1 MDNQPLISVIVPV
14 YNVEKYLPQCLDSI
28 KNQTYKNLEIILID
42 DGSTD
47 SSGILCDEES
57 RNDRRIKVFHK
68 ENGGL
73 SDARNY
79 GIDKAK
85 GSWLTFIDS
94 DDYISSN
101 YVEYLFKLSVTH
113 NTKIATGAHTVFYES
128 GKKVY
133 KGFGK
138 DSESVQSEKEALNH
152 ILLDDGLDLS
162 AWAKIYSAELFQNIR
177 YPKGFAFEDT
187 ATTYKLFF
195 QCDKIVAGGKS
206 IYNYRI
212 RSNSI
217 TTAGSFKKKMQLIEN
232 TKIMCSDITTK
243 YPDLSQAAE
252 RRLVWAYFST
262 LNQLIKC
269 QDRKNYKK
277 EEKEILYFLKEKHQT
292 IKKGSSYSKRDKL
305 ASTALTFGLPFYTFV
320 WKLYSKLQKS

>member
-47 SSGILCDEES
+47 SSGVICDKVALI
-57 RNDRRIKVFHK
+57 DKRIRVFHK

-101 YVEYLFKLSVTH
+101 YIEYLFKLSVTH

-138 DSESVQSEKEALNH
+138 DSESVQSEKEA
-152 ILLDDGLDLS
+152 
-162 AWAKIYSAELFQNIR
+162 
-177 YPKGFAFEDT
+177 
-187 ATTYKLFF
+187 
-195 QCDKIVAGGKS
+195 
-206 IYNYRI
+206 
-212 RSNSI
+212 
-217 TTAGSFKKKMQLIEN
+217 
-232 TKIMCSDITTK
+232 
-243 YPDLSQAAE
+243 
-252 RRLVWAYFST
+252 
-262 LNQLIKC
+262 
-269 QDRKNYKK
+269 
-277 EEKEILYFLKEKHQT
+277 
-292 IKKGSSYSKRDKL
+292 
-305 ASTALTFGLPFYTFV
+305 
-320 WKLYSKLQKS
+320 